1 VRESVVE
8 LLKRTDDH
16 IEASN
21 ERCVA
26 ASRSIIQCTA
36 IIALS
41 RDSIIDSREQMAR
54 LRSKLT

>member
-1 VRESVVE
+1 VRESIEE
-8 LLKRTDDH
+8 LLNRTADQ

-41 RDSIIDSREQMAR
+41 RDSMIDSREQMAR
-54 LRSKLT
+54 LRSKLA